1 LDISKD
7 KRAMTVFS
15 LPWRD
20 GVRGRGIKLIF
31 TLTLTLSHQGRGKSG
46 RLVEGEGKRVDLKV
60 CPSDQQEEKVSL
72 MY

>member
-7 KRAMTVFS
+7 KRAMIVFS
-15 LPWRD
+15 LP
-20 GVRGRGIKLIF
+20 
-31 TLTLTLSHQGRGKSG
+31 LTLSHQGRGKSG